1 MNVYLTDGTPAC
13 FYTAVFSA
21 CTDKSC
27 IVTPARDFQI
37 PLGAALIE
45 VVTDTEKSARVQ
57 KKLRAIDG
65 GAIREISLILRR
77 GCAEREM
84 TALEYIRL
92 LVERKAPVR
101 DMLSHPAVLEAR
113 DAIKKVTG
121 EAHNFTGF
129 LRFMEGENGV
139 FYAPFSPDNDI
150 LELILPHFLRRLAN
164 QPFVIHDVAR
174 RKAALYNTRDCVIA
188 DTDERVS
195 VALSEYEQGFQN
207 LWKEY
212 YRSVNIAQRPHEK
225 QMKGYMPVRYWKFM
239 PEKQGDTK

>member
-1 MNVYLTDGTPAC
+1 MNIYITDGTPDC
-13 FYTAVFSA
+13 FYTAVFAA
-21 CTDKSC
+21 CTDRDC
-27 IVTPARDFQI
+27 IVTSAKDFQL
-37 PLGAALIE
+37 PLGARLVE
-45 VVTDTEKSARVQ
+45 VATDEEKCGRVR

-65 GAIREISLILRR
+65 GALREISLILRR

-84 TALEYIRL
+84 LALRYIRL
-92 LVERKAPVR
+92 LIEKNAPVR
-101 DMLSHPAVLEAR
+101 GMLSHPAVLEAS

-150 LELILPHFLRRLAN
+150 LDLILPHFLRRLAN
-164 QPFVIHDVAR
+164 QPFVIHDVTR

-239 PEKQGDTK
+239 PEKQDTH

>member
-1 MNVYLTDGTPAC
+1 MNVYITDGTPEC

-21 CTDKSC
+21 CTDKGC
-27 IVTPARDFQI
+27 VVTSAKDFQL
-37 PLGAALIE
+37 PLGAVLIE
-45 VVTDTEKSARVQ
+45 VAPDGEKSARVQ

-65 GAIREISLILRR
+65 GALREISLILRR

-84 TALEYIRL
+84 TALGYIRL
-92 LVERKAPVR
+92 LVEKNAPVR
-101 DMLSHPAVLEAR
+101 GMLSHPAVLEAR

-129 LRFMEGENGV
+129 LRFMEGKNGI

-150 LELILPHFLRRLAN
+150 LELILPHFLRRFAN

-174 RKAALYNTRDCVIA
+174 RKAALFNAHDCVITE
-188 DTDERVS
+188 TDERVS
-195 VALSEYEQGFQN
+195 VALSEYEQRFQD

-239 PEKQGDTK
+239 PEKQGAK